1 MPRAFSAWAKEKV
14 SNTLP
19 KCFLVDNTDLK
30 SSSSGLRY
38 RKSPS
43 FGETSKSKP
52 ASVVRWNSLVYG
64 DLDVDG
70 NWLKLQ
76 DGQYLPVYSSNGIRV
91 LQPIKAA
98 EETSPVATVTT
109 VTVGCLQV
117 PSHLERQGIDAD
129 ALIDAG
135 PGAFYQVV
143 AERVALRSGPS
154 LGAPVLGQVPRGG
167 EVELFGWDE
176 TRQWRRCVDHRL
188 SRSGW
193 ILLDHPELGP
203 MVRPLGEKLCVRPLN
218 VIAVAAAE
226 GRLQDLETFLKNS
239 EELDFW
245 DPRGSAL
252 VLAAERGQISSCLR
266 LLHAGATATEA
277 DLAMARIA
285 KAEIVTLCQLRPE
298 ELEELMNISK
308 VGEDEMQQ
316 ILRRKHRERISV
328 GDADEDVKANSKAS
342 NLYEVCYSS
351 VWIRRE
357 PHVEAAQVSK
367 RIKGQQLNI
376 EEFDESGEW
385 GRVVFKTSEGMDE
398 GWMLITHP
406 ELGALLR
413 PVEDTESVRPAG

>member
-43 FGETSKSKP
+43 FGDTSKSKS
-52 ASVVRWNSLVYG
+52 ASVVHWNSLVYG
-64 DLDVDG
+64 DLDADG

-98 EETSPVATVTT
+98 EETSSPQTVTT

-129 ALIDAG
+129 ALNGAG

-176 TRQWRRCVDHRL
+176 TQQWRRCADHRL

-239 EELDFW
+239 EELDFS

-252 VLAAERGQISSCLR
+252 VLAAERGEISSCLR
-266 LLHAGATATEA
+266 LLHAGATATEV
-277 DLAMARIA
+277 DLAQIA
-285 KAEIVTLCQLRPE
+285 KASIVATLCQLRPE
-298 ELEELMNISK
+298 EVEELISK
-308 VGEDEMQQ
+308 GEDEMQK
-316 ILRRKHRERISV
+316 ILRRKHREKNS
-328 GDADEDVKANSKAS
+328 GSEDVKENSKAS

-398 GWMLITHP
+398 GWMLLTHP

-413 PVEDTESVRPAG
+413 PVEDAESVRPAG